1 MKCLD
6 MKIGMK
12 NRDGKTFWKNIGT
25 LFVSDEVHDQA
36 AKDKPITFVI
46 DYPATNGI
54 IVGRKEK
61 EEAEPEQK
69 KPKTKTNKTNS
80 GIPKKPKNDTPF

>member
-6 MKIGMK
+6 MKIGLK

-25 LFVSDEVHDQA
+25 VFVSDEVHEQA
-36 AKDKPITFVI
+36 VKDKPITFVI

-54 IVGRKEK
+54 IVPRDKKE
-61 EEAEPEQK
+61 
-69 KPKTKTNKTNS
+69 
-80 GIPKKPKNDTPF
+80 NDES